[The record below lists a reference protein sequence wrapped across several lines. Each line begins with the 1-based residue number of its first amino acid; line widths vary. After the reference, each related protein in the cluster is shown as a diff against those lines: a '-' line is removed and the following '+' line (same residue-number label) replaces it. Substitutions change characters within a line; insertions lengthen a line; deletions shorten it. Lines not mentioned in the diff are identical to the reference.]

1 MGAIVNSNVVQLPS
15 WRNQLAKKRNGDPYA
30 DERNVAIALDG
41 AAELSGMLQYDAFAD
56 QIRMLR
62 PPPWDPYREVSR
74 EDWRPKQWSDADRIE
89 LQMWL
94 QNQGLQ
100 VAKAAVVQDS
110 VIAVAQRTQHHPVR
124 QYLDS
129 IAASWDGQPR
139 IDAWLIDYLG
149 AQDDERYL
157 MQIGPKFLLGAVAR
171 IYEPG
176 CQMDT
181 ILVLEGPQGLG
192 KSSAVRVLFGSWCS
206 DIAHDMANKDA
217 AIMIQ
222 GVWCGEL
229 SELTALAKSQIEVI
243 KAFIS
248 RRVDRYRPPYGRNAI
263 ERPRQ
268 TVFIA
273 TTNECEYL
281 QDVTGGRRFW
291 PVDCSKIDTDALEAD
306 RAQLWAEAVIRYRK
320 GEKWHLDRN
329 SEAMAFLQ
337 QEHRRLV
344 TPMESEVLG
353 YLDRMRGQGHS
364 RLDMRTVLKDAL
376 GVDPQQVGTASGG
389 IAKAVSRI
397 MTANGWV
404 RFKPTGRG
412 ENRVVLYQY
421 TQDRDPNAAH

>member
-1 MGAIVNSNVVQLPS
+1 MNAMTNIAILPT
-15 WRNQLAKKRNGDPYA
+15 WRSLLAKKKNGDPYA

-41 AAELSGMLQYDAFAD
+41 ANELAGMLQYDAFAD

-62 PPPWDPYREVSR
+62 PPPWAPHTD
-74 EDWRPKQWSDADRIE
+74 DWRAKQWADADRIE

-94 QNQGLQ
+94 QRQGLQ
-100 VAKAAVVQDS
+100 VNKSNVVQDS

-124 QYLDS
+124 IYLDEV
-129 IAASWDGQPR
+129 ATRWDGQQR
-139 IDAWLIDYLG
+139 IDRWLSDYLG
-149 AQDDERYL
+149 AQDEESYL
-157 MQIGPKFLLGAVAR
+157 TQIGPKFLLGAVAR

-181 ILVLEGPQGLG
+181 MLVLEGPQGLG
-192 KSSAVRVLFGSWCS
+192 KSSAVRLLFCSWCS
-206 DIAHDMANKDA
+206 DIAHDMAGKDA

-229 SELTALAKSQIEVI
+229 SELTALAKSQVEVI

-263 ERPRQ
+263 DRPRQ

-291 PVDCSKIDTDALEAD
+291 PVDCSKIDIDAIESD
-306 RAQLWAEAVIRYRK
+306 RDQLWAEAVSRYRQ
-320 GEKWHLDRN
+320 GEKWHLDRT
-329 SEAMAFLQ
+329 SESLAFLQ

-353 YLDRMRGQGHS
+353 YLDRMRTQGHS
-364 RLDMRTVLKDAL
+364 RLDMRSVLRDAL
-376 GVDPQQVGTASGG
+376 NVDPQQLGAASGG
-389 IAKAVSRI
+389 MAKAVSR
-397 MTANGWV
+397 MLTANGWV

-412 ENRVVLYQY
+412 ANRVVLYQY
-421 TQDRDPNAAH
+421 QQDRDPNA

>member
-1 MGAIVNSNVVQLPS
+1 MSNVAVLPT
-15 WRNQLAKKRNGDPYA
+15 WRSLLAKKRNGDPYA

-41 AAELSGMLQYDAFAD
+41 ANELAGMLQYDAFAD
-56 QIRMLR
+56 QIRVLR
-62 PPPWDPYREVSR
+62 APPWSTSDE
-74 EDWRPKQWSDADRIE
+74 WRCKQWSDADRIE

-94 QNQGLQ
+94 QRQGLQ
-100 VAKAAVVQDS
+100 VSKAAVVQDS
-110 VIAVAQRTQHHPVR
+110 VIAVAQRAQHHPVR
-124 QYLDS
+124 EYLDDV
-129 IAASWDGQPR
+129 AKRWDGQQR
-139 IDAWLIDYLG
+139 IDGWLCDYLG
-149 AQDDERYL
+149 AQDEEKYL
-157 MQIGPKFLLGAVAR
+157 TQVGPKFLLGAVAR

-192 KSSAVRVLFGSWCS
+192 KSSAVRLLFRSWCS

-217 AIMIQ
+217 AILIQ

-229 SELTALAKSQIEVI
+229 SELTALAKSQVEVI

-291 PVDCSKIDTDALEAD
+291 PVDCSKIDVDALESD
-306 RAQLWAEAVIRYRK
+306 RDQLWAEAVCRYRN
-320 GEKWHLDRN
+320 GEKWHLNRDA
-329 SEAMAFLQ
+329 EALAFLQ
-337 QEHRRLV
+337 QHHRRIV
-344 TPMESEVLG
+344 TPMESEVLS
-353 YLDRMRGQGHS
+353 YLDRMREQGHL

-376 GVDPQQVGTASGG
+376 DIDAQQAGVAAGG
-389 IAKAVSRI
+389 AAKAVSRI

-412 ENRVVLYQY
+412 QNRTVLYQY
-421 TQDRDPNAAH
+421 QQHRDPNAAN